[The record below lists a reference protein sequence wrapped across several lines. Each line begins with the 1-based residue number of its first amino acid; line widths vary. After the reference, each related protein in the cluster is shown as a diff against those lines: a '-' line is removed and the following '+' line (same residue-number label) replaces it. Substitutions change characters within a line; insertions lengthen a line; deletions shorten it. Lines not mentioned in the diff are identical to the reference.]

1 MIVMAPTSEEARLMK
16 ALLDEIK
23 RLTLTVKRI
32 ERLLEIN
39 MAPDALD
46 VTTYGDSEVVMLEE

>member
-1 MIVMAPTSEEARLMK
+1 MK
-16 ALLDEIK
+16 ALLYEIK